1 MAERACT
8 QAQDIIKQRHHSGH
22 RHSAHHHLAPHHLA
36 HRHLA
41 RRHSARR
48 HTATVAR
55 VALPEAIQTGAQ
67 DRMADGG
74 VLGGGDSSPM
84 LIQVNPPGP
93 LQML

>member
-1 MAERACT
+1 MAERTCT
-8 QAQDIIKQRHHSGH
+8 QAQDIIKQRHHLDH
-22 RHSAHHHLAPHHLA
+22 HHSAHHHLAPLHLA
-36 HRHLA
+36 PHHLA

-48 HTATVAR
+48 HSATVAR

-74 VLGGGDSSPM
+74 VPEGGDSSQM